1 MRAETRGGSLELST
15 STEGGLVERN
25 SGGVMVN
32 GRTLAIAIAA
42 AFASLVVAAS
52 ATAGT
57 TVPFR
62 AIFVESGCG
71 PLTICGT
78 GNVAGL
84 GHVEN
89 TVLVL
94 NGCGPGC
101 SLRTIT
107 FENGST
113 LVTHGAT
120 TGIELPGNSADAES
134 TANPVWIHGA
144 WTIVGGTGDF
154 EGATGSGTGA
164 IHVAAG
170 YSTTRLRGTIT
181 LP

>member
-1 MRAETRGGSLELST
+1 MKRF
-15 STEGGLVERN
+15 GLALVC
-25 SGGVMVN
+25 SALVGAL
-32 GRTLAIAIAA
+32 TLAAPAA
-42 AFASLVVAAS
+42 AD
-52 ATAGT
+52 T
-57 TVPFR
+57 TLPFR
-62 AIFVESGCG
+62 AIFVESGCA

-84 GHVEN
+84 GHVER
-89 TVLVL
+89 TVLVF

-101 SLRTIT
+101 TLRTIT

-113 LVTHGAT
+113 LMTHGAT
-120 TGIELPGNSADAES
+120 TGIEFPGNSSDAQS
-134 TANPVWIHGA
+134 TADPAWIHGV

-154 EGATGSGTGA
+154 AGATGSGTGD

-170 YSTTRLRGTIT
+170 HSTTHLTGTIT

>member
-1 MRAETRGGSLELST
+1 VPSVDRLERFWSGPAYGRSHHNCDRREDVMKVLRLALAC
-15 STEGGLVERN
+15 GALVAA
-25 SGGVMVN
+25 
-32 GRTLAIAIAA
+32 LALVAPAA
-42 AFASLVVAAS
+42 AS
-52 ATAGT
+52 T

-62 AIFVESGCG
+62 AIFVESGCA
-71 PLTICGT
+71 PLTICGA

-84 GHVEN
+84 GHVEQ
-89 TVLVL
+89 TVLVI

-101 SLRTIT
+101 TLRTMT

-120 TGIELPGNSADAES
+120 TGIDIPGNSEEAQS
-134 TANPVWIHGA
+134 TANPVWIRGV

-154 EGATGSGTGA
+154 AGATGSGTGD
-164 IHVAAG
+164 IHVASG
-170 YSTTRLRGTIT
+170 QSTTRLTGTIT

>member
-1 MRAETRGGSLELST
+1 
-15 STEGGLVERN
+15 
-25 SGGVMVN
+25 MVN
-32 GRTLAIAIAA
+32 CRTLALAIAA
-42 AFASLVVAAS
+42 FFASLVVAAS

-57 TVPFR
+57 TVPFH

-71 PLTICGT
+71 PLTVCGT

-84 GHVEN
+84 GHVES
-89 TVLVL
+89 TVFVL

-101 SLRTIT
+101 SVRTIT

-113 LVTHGAT
+113 IVTHGAT
-120 TGIELPGNSADAES
+120 TGIELPGNSADAEPPAS
-134 TANPVWIHGA
+134 PVWIFGA

-154 EGATGSGTGA
+154 AGATGSGTGE

-170 YSTTRLRGTIT
+170 HSTTRFTGTIT

>member
-1 MRAETRGGSLELST
+1 MKLFR
-15 STEGGLVERN
+15 
-25 SGGVMVN
+25 
-32 GRTLAIAIAA
+32 LALACSSFAA
-42 AFASLVVAAS
+42 ALALAAP
-52 ATAGT
+52 AAAGT

-71 PLTICGT
+71 PLTVCGA

-84 GHVEN
+84 GHVDR
-89 TVLVL
+89 TVLVI

-101 SLRTIT
+101 TLRTMT
-107 FENGST
+107 FRNGST
-113 LVTHGAT
+113 LVTHGTT
-120 TGIELPGNSADAES
+120 TGVEFPGNSANAQS
-134 TANPVWIHGA
+134 TANPVWIHGV

-154 EGATGSGTGA
+154 AGATGSGTGR

-170 YSTTRLRGTIT
+170 HTTTRLTGTIT

>member
-1 MRAETRGGSLELST
+1 MKLF
-15 STEGGLVERN
+15 GL
-25 SGGVMVN
+25 G
-32 GRTLAIAIAA
+32 LACSALAGALMLAAPAA
-42 AFASLVVAAS
+42 AD
-52 ATAGT
+52 T

-62 AIFVESGCG
+62 AIFVESGCA

-84 GHVEN
+84 GHVKQ
-89 TVLVL
+89 TVLVF

-101 SLRTIT
+101 TLRTIT

-113 LVTHGAT
+113 LVTRGAT
-120 TGIELPGNSADAES
+120 TGVELPGNSSDAQS
-134 TANPVWIHGA
+134 TGNPVWIHGV
-144 WTIVGGTGDF
+144 WTIFGGTGDF
-154 EGATGSGTGA
+154 AGATGSGTGD

-170 YSTTRLRGTIT
+170 QSTTRLAGTIT

>member
-1 MRAETRGGSLELST
+1 LERFWSGWT
-15 STEGGLVERN
+15 YGRSHDNCDRREDVMKLVR
-25 SGGVMVN
+25 
-32 GRTLAIAIAA
+32 LALTCGALIAA
-42 AFASLVVAAS
+42 LALVAPAAAS
-52 ATAGT
+52 T

-62 AIFVESGCG
+62 AIFVESGCA
-71 PLTICGT
+71 PLTICGA

-84 GHVEN
+84 GHVER
-89 TVLVL
+89 TVLVI
-94 NGCGPGC
+94 NGCGLGC
-101 SLRTIT
+101 TLRTIW

-120 TGIELPGNSADAES
+120 TGIDIPGNSGDGQS
-134 TANPVWIHGA
+134 TANPAWIRGA

-154 EGATGSGTGA
+154 AGATGTGTGD

-170 YSTTRLRGTIT
+170 QSTTRLTGTIT